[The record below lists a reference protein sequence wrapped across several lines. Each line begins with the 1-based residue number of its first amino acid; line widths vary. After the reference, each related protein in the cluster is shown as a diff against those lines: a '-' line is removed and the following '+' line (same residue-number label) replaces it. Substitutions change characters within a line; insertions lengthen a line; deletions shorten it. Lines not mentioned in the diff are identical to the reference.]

1 MGEKHSFIN
10 IYLFMNEKHFRSGH
24 IYSIPLMFIEPP
36 TLKTV
41 RMSTEGH
48 QLTITSGVK
57 V

>member
-1 MGEKHSFIN
+1 MGENHSFIN

>member
-10 IYLFMNEKHFRSGH
+10 IYFFMNEKHFTSGH
-24 IYSIPLMFIEPP
+24 IYSIPLITQTSNVLKMFIEPP

-48 QLTITSGVK
+48 
-57 V
+57 